1 MCAPVCADYIPLCIW
16 VQAVCNSLGMYNIS
30 YCVWAGV
37 CLSSIPT
44 VRLWAAW
51 PHYKALSLS
60 TWVLPDPNVFST
72 TSPGPPPTALAW
84 APQPGTLRTG
94 PGTTMPPSF
103 TSFKPWTGRDG
114 AARQRPDARPAAS
127 DKQKPSSL
135 CPALWFFSHPSHVS
149 AIAGPYSICGL
160 RRRKSSC
167 QIHCY
172 FQCFSL
178 FWIEKEND

>member
-1 MCAPVCADYIPLCIW
+1 MSIR
-16 VQAVCNSLGMYNIS
+16 VQAVCNSLGMYNVS

-44 VRLWAAW
+44 VCLWAAW

-60 TWVLPDPNVFST
+60 TWVLPDLSVFST
-72 TSPGPPPTALAW
+72 TSPGPPPAVLAW

-127 DKQKPSSL
+127 DKQKPYFF
-135 CPALWFFSHPSHVS
+135 CPALCFFFPIPLMSQLQPARTASVDSIAKFTVIFS
-149 AIAGPYSICGL
+149 AFSFLDRKREWL
-160 RRRKSSC
+160 R
-167 QIHCY
+167 HH
-172 FQCFSL
+172 
-178 FWIEKEND
+178 EDD